1 MSVTANYSGNLERI
15 FSKALTDATKVV
27 VGTVI
32 PDNSM
37 TAAGW
42 WACND
47 TGAPIIVQLY
57 YFSDL
62 GSTEYLIWTKSVP
75 ANDTIGSSDT
85 PIRLRQND
93 EIRVKGANGLT
104 MNVTVIINM
113 AAQQR

>member
-1 MSVTANYSGNLERI
+1 MSVTANYAGNLERI
-15 FSKALTDATKVV
+15 FSKALTDTTKVI

-47 TGAPIIVQLY
+47 TASPIIVQLY
-57 YFSDL
+57 YFSLLD
-62 GSTEYLIWTKSVP
+62 SAEYLIWTKSVP
-75 ANDTIGSSDT
+75 ANDTIGSADT
-85 PIRLRQND
+85 PIRLRQGD

-104 MNVTVIINM
+104 MNVTVIINLS
-113 AAQQR
+113 ANR